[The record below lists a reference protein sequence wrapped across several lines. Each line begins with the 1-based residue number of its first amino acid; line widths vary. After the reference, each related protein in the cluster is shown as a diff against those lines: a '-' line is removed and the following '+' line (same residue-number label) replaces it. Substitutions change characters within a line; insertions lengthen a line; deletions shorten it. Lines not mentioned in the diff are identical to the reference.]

1 MLNQQMNPYEV
12 LEIERNADDN
22 TIKKAY
28 YKLAKKY
35 HPDRNKGDPIKQ
47 EKFKE
52 VNIAY
57 SILTNK
63 GSSGSS
69 GSDFN
74 PNFDFSNINLPN
86 LFSSVKDKFLSE
98 AKLFTKFFNEKKTQ
112 NKDDNLDILVNLKV
126 DLNDIY
132 FGTIRKV
139 KIPIKKKC
147 RYCMSLGLKV
157 YEEGKIDTCN
167 ECNGL
172 KYIEKNEEFVI
183 DTSEKKVSF
192 FRKGHESLS
201 SPTGDVHF
209 IIHPKFNNEL
219 IGINENAEIMV
230 MNNYDILILVSLKK
244 IYNNNLEKE
253 RLSLFNDT
261 IKLDFD
267 SKKNRHIF
275 KNMGLIVDTITNRGD
290 IHVLLIE

>member
-1 MLNQQMNPYEV
+1 M
-12 LEIERNADDN
+12 
-22 TIKKAY
+22 
-28 YKLAKKY
+28 
-35 HPDRNKGDPIKQ
+35 
-47 EKFKE
+47 
-52 VNIAY
+52 
-57 SILTNK
+57 
-63 GSSGSS
+63 
-69 GSDFN
+69 
-74 PNFDFSNINLPN
+74 
-86 LFSSVKDKFLSE
+86 
-98 AKLFTKFFNEKKTQ
+98 
-112 NKDDNLDILVNLKV
+112 
-126 DLNDIY
+126 
-132 FGTIRKV
+132 
-139 KIPIKKKC
+139 
-147 RYCMSLGLKV
+147 
-157 YEEGKIDTCN
+157 
-167 ECNGL
+167 
-172 KYIEKNEEFVI
+172 
-183 DTSEKKVSF
+183 SF

-244 IYNNNLEKE
+244 IYNKNLEKE

>member
-1 MLNQQMNPYEV
+1 MNPYEV
-12 LEIERNADDN
+12 LEIDRNADDN

-28 YKLAKKY
+28 YRLAKKY
-35 HPDRNKGDPIKQ
+35 HPDRNKGDPIKS

-57 SILTNK
+57 NLLNNNDNDSYNFTE
-63 GSSGSS
+63 
-69 GSDFN
+69 DDAFN
-74 PNFDFSNINLPN
+74 FSNINLPH
-86 LFSSVKDKFLSE
+86 LFSSVKDKFFSE
-98 AKLFTKFFNEKKTQ
+98 AKLFTKFFNEKKTKQ
-112 NKDDNLDILVNLKV
+112 KDDNLDILVNLRV

-139 KIPIKKKC
+139 KLLIKKKC

-157 YEEGKIDTCN
+157 YEGGEINTCN

-172 KYIEKNEEFVI
+172 KYNETNKEFNI

-201 SPTGDVHF
+201 SPNGDVHF

-219 IGINENAEIMV
+219 IGSNIPKETEIMI
-230 MNNYDILILVSLKK
+230 MNNYDILILLKK
-244 IYNNNLEKE
+244 SESIDKLM
-253 RLSLFNDT
+253 LFNDS
-261 IKLDFD
+261 IELEFD
-267 SKKNRHIF
+267 SEKNRQVF
-275 KNMGLIVDTITNRGD
+275 KNKGLIKDTITNRGD
-290 IHVLLIE
+290 IHLQLI